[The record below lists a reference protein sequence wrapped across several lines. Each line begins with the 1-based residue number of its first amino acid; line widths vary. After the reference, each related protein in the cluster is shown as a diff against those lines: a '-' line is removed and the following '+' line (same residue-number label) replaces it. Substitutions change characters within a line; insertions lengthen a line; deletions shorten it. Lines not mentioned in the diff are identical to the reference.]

1 MITFLCVKQIGYEL
15 LVKKRYKQMEIFLLK
30 KMIILSFRFLF
41 LDKKIQDKFVWI
53 QKMIK
58 GLLKRNFENKTLY
71 VVRIKIRLNLIRYIN
86 SVINSKLM
94 QDKICFFFLFVGKTK
109 FSWNTDLILITET
122 SNGEQ
127 LFCF

>member
-30 KMIILSFRFLF
+30 KMVILSFRCLF

-122 SNGEQ
+122 SNGKQ

>member
-1 MITFLCVKQIGYEL
+1 
-15 LVKKRYKQMEIFLLK
+15 
-30 KMIILSFRFLF
+30 
-41 LDKKIQDKFVWI
+41 
-53 QKMIK
+53 MIK

-122 SNGEQ
+122 SNGKQ